1 MSKRQLSLDHYIQQK
16 RKRGES
22 EVNDSATSEKENHPA
37 GPSSSVSN
45 LLNLKL
51 SILFRES

>member
-22 EVNDSATSEKENHPA
+22 EVNDSAASEKENHPVVPLQA
-37 GPSSSVSN
+37 
-45 LLNLKL
+45 
-51 SILFRES
+51 